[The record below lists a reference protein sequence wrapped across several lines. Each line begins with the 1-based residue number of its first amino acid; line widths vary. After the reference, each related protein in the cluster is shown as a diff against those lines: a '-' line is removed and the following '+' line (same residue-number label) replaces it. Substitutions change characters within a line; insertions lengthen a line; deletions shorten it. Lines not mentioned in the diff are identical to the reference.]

1 MISDWRVDQADLP
14 DTFQHVWG
22 KLTRFVEEAVSP
34 TVMEEVQ
41 TRLHSAK
48 LAAAGKDSTVYSL
61 VERIPRCSE
70 GG

>member
-41 TRLHSAK
+41 TRC
-48 LAAAGKDSTVYSL
+48 
-61 VERIPRCSE
+61 IPRSWPRLAKID
-70 GG
+70 GLFSR